1 MRRREFITILSGAV
15 AWPLFAR
22 AQQRALPLIGFLSA
36 RSPAEAASSLGAF
49 RQGLGEAGY
58 FEGKNVTIEYR
69 WAEGQYDRL
78 PAMAAELV
86 SRQVAVLAATGGK
99 PSAQAA
105 KAATGTIPIVFTIG
119 SDPVQLGLVAS
130 LSKPGANITGVTF
143 ILPELGTKRLE
154 LLRQLIPKVSA
165 ITLLVNPN
173 YPPSSVEIRD
183 VQAGARSLGLQISV
197 LNASIE
203 PEIDTAF
210 KTIAQQKVDAL
221 IVGADPF
228 LVGQRDQ
235 LVRLAAH
242 NAVPTFFPSR
252 EFVEAGGLISYGS
265 NIANGY
271 RQAGVYTGRILSGAN
286 PSDLPVLQPTS
297 FSLFIN
303 LRTARAL
310 GLTVPANVLALADEV
325 IE

>member
-1 MRRREFITILSGAV
+1 
-15 AWPLFAR
+15 
-22 AQQRALPLIGFLSA
+22 
-36 RSPAEAASSLGAF
+36 
-49 RQGLGEAGY
+49 
-58 FEGKNVTIEYR
+58 
-69 WAEGQYDRL
+69 
-78 PAMAAELV
+78 MAAELV
-86 SRQVAVLAATGGK
+86 SRQVAVLAATGGE

-242 NAVPTFFPSR
+242 YAVPTFFPNR
-252 EFVEAGGLISYGS
+252 EFVEAGGCDARVRFWHLTDVHADRYFGRYRGK
-265 NIANGY
+265 NGHTAST
-271 RQAGVYTGRILSGAN
+271 REPTLLTLKRHFGR
-286 PSDLPVLQPTS
+286 
-297 FSLFIN
+297 
-303 LRTARAL
+303 LR
-310 GLTVPANVLALADEV
+310 LA
-325 IE
+325 